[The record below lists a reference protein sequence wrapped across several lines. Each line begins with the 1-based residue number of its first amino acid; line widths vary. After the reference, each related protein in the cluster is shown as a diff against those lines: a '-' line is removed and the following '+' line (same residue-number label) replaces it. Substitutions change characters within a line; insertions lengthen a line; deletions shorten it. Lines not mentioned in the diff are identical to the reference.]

1 MLTPSLKAVI
11 KKNSLTFY
19 TLFSLYTHPIS
30 IFSSPSIQSTMS
42 SIFPS
47 LNRASYL
54 IRVQFHLLKK
64 HVVSF
69 LFTSKE
75 NKEYV
80 KFRKHGFKFKQEL
93 EFCFAGTYAIG
104 AYRMTPS
111 SGVIPSSH
119 TSGGFE
125 NQNQEGFTQ

>member
-1 MLTPSLKAVI
+1 MMAKDTGTGWIAELGTVD
-11 KKNSLTFY
+11 
-19 TLFSLYTHPIS
+19 
-30 IFSSPSIQSTMS
+30 
-42 SIFPS
+42 
-47 LNRASYL
+47 ASNEWWDER
-54 IRVQFHLLKK
+54 I
-64 HVVSF
+64 
-69 LFTSKE
+69 KE